1 MKYEGPNSYQSKDM
15 ANEKAFADKQIDK
28 WTDEQTDKQTGQ
40 KLYAPDLLI
49 GGGGHK
55 KENFISFFYFIKHVY
70 NGHQNKSLLMAIEAI
85 TSSSKARFV
94 TANKYNK
101 K

>member
-1 MKYEGPNSYQSKDM
+1 MDRR
-15 ANEKAFADKQIDK
+15 
-28 WTDEQTDKQTGQ
+28 TDRQTDRPKTIC
-40 KLYAPDLLI
+40 PRSIDWR
-49 GGGGHK
+49 GGHK
-55 KENFISFFYFIKHVY
+55 KENFRSFFYFIKHVY